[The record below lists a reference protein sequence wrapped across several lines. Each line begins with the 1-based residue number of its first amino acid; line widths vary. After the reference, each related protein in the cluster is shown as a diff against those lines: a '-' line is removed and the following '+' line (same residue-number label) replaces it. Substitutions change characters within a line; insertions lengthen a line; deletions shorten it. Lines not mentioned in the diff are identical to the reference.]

1 MVDNED
7 VTVKLKSE
15 IVLLQMRLDTSEE
28 TLKKK
33 LAQMKQKI
41 EEDA

>member
-7 VTVKLKSE
+7 ATVKLKSE

-33 LAQMKQKI
+33 LAQMK
-41 EEDA
+41 

>member
-1 MVDNED
+1 
-7 VTVKLKSE
+7 
-15 IVLLQMRLDTSEE
+15 MRVDTSEE

-41 EEDA
+41 EEDAQISVSD

>member
-7 VTVKLKSE
+7 ATVKLKSE